1 MDYKGDINNQGKKED
16 RIIISKDGD
25 YLYPNSKAIYTV
37 MEFGSMHPQLQR
49 GMIISTATGTTEYDS
64 GTHCFIGCGIPQGNF
79 EYPYI
84 YRVRVH
90 PIGYNYDGYDEKV
103 PIAYGFDYYEIDEII
118 EKVENQN
125 CKSKNSD

>member
-25 YLYPNSKAIYTV
+25 YLYPNSKAIYTI
-37 MEFGSMHPQLQR
+37 MEFGSMHPQLQN
-49 GMIISTATGTTEYDS
+49 GMIISTATGTSEYDS
-64 GTHCFIGCGIPQGNF
+64 GTHCFIGCGMPKGNF
-79 EYPYI
+79 EYPYH
-84 YRVRVH
+84 YRARVH

-118 EKVENQN
+118 EKTENPN
-125 CKSKNSD
+125 CKL